1 MLEQEQ
7 ALRQVLAADRKT
19 CHLVPSWQDIE
30 VLESVNKALSPLA
43 EFTDIL
49 SGEEYVT
56 VSSLRPLLQHL
67 TETILKEEE
76 DDTRLT
82 KDIKSHVMTNL
93 SQRYED
99 TQVSELA
106 NMAMILD
113 PRFKSDYLDD
123 NAEAVKEQ
131 VVLEETIVA
140 SRMEQPPLSTDESEN
155 VEPPAKRKRL
165 GSLLKNI
172 WQQPGSPSVQ
182 LPPEERVKAEME
194 AYLRAP
200 NTIPSL
206 THLIGGKCRTR
217 TTRF

>member
-131 VVLEETIVA
+131 VVLEELSWQAGWSSLLYPQMKVKMW
-140 SRMEQPPLSTDESEN
+140 SPLPSEN
-155 VEPPAKRKRL
+155 DWEVSSRTSGNNL
-165 GSLLKNI
+165 G
-172 WQQPGSPSVQ
+172 
-182 LPPEERVKAEME
+182 LPVCSYHQKSE
-194 AYLRAP
+194 
-200 NTIPSL
+200 
-206 THLIGGKCRTR
+206 
-217 TTRF
+217 